1 MVDAL
6 EKTDYVGTIGRWQ
19 FYGKNDQF
27 THALKYG
34 EGYITGINLQW
45 QNGKQVAIWPKSVA
59 TAKVK
64 FPAFVKV
71 QAASN

>member
-1 MVDAL
+1 
-6 EKTDYVGTIGRWQ
+6 
-19 FYGKNDQF
+19 
-27 THALKYG
+27 LKYG

-59 TAKVK
+59 NGKVK

-71 QAASN
+71 QAAAN

>member
-27 THALKYG
+27 THASKYG
-34 EGYITGINLQW
+34 KGYITGINLQW
-45 QNGKQVAIWPKSVA
+45 QDGKQVGDLAEGGGEREGQVPGLR
-59 TAKVK
+59 
-64 FPAFVKV
+64 
-71 QAASN
+71 QGAAAAN